1 MYLIE
6 KDLSISLPVAGS
18 INASLRQQSV
28 GGPTSYRIPTILTNS

>member
-6 KDLSISLPVAGS
+6 KDLSISFPVAGS